1 MAVEHGIAIGAA
13 DRAEEKDQA
22 LWEDIRLLGRI
33 LGDTVRSQEGEATF
47 DLVERIRQTSLRF
60 HRDDDVGAR
69 SELQTILDAL
79 SRDSSL
85 QIIRA
90 FSYFSHLANIAEDQH
105 RHRRS
110 RAHAQARSAP
120 RDGTLARTIAL
131 CKEAGLSR
139 ADVERFFE
147 GSEISPVLTAHPTEV
162 RRKSTI
168 DREMEVARLLKE
180 RDTGLLTPEEVSE
193 NEEEMRRA
201 VLALWQTSVLRGVRL
216 RVIDEVV
223 NALSYYDDTFLVE
236 IPRLYGALEDA
247 LGAEGLGAGA
257 ELPPFLRM
265 GSWIGGDRDGNPFVT
280 AAVLR
285 EALHLQSRK
294 ALAHHLAEIETLS
307 TELPLDERLVGVSDE
322 VRALAEGSPETSVFR
337 QNEPYRRALA
347 HVHARLCATALNLG
361 HADLCRTPV
370 GEGIEAYATA
380 QALGEDL
387 DRVHRSLVANGSG
400 ALARGRLRRLR
411 RAVSVFGFH
420 LATIDLR
427 QNSDVHERTIAELLA
442 VAQPGL
448 DYLAMSE
455 EHRIAVLT
463 AEMKSPR
470 PLFSPHV
477 AYSEKTA
484 SELAIVREAAAA
496 RERYGP
502 AALRHYVISK
512 ADSVS
517 DVLEVAILLKE
528 AGLLRPLEGV
538 LDMDIVPLF
547 ETIGD
552 LQASARIMAE
562 LFSVFEYRAL
572 LETRGKTQEVMLGY
586 SDSNKDGGFLTSNW
600 ELYKAEIAL
609 VRVFRETGVRLRL
622 FHGRGGTVG
631 RGGGPSYQAILAQP
645 GGAVQGSIRITEQG
659 EVIAA
664 KYATP
669 ELGRRNLE
677 IIASATM
684 EASLLHGDD
693 PAPRDAYLKVM
704 EDLSARAFQAY
715 RALVYETPGFE
726 DYFWETT
733 VIGEI
738 ANLNIGSRP
747 ASRTNS
753 RKIEDLRAIPWV
765 FGWSQSRLMLPGW
778 YGFGTA
784 VEGFLAEDPTR
795 LETLREMHR
804 EWPFFQT
811 LLSNMDMVLAKSN
824 IAIASRY
831 AGLVSDRELAERI
844 FPRVREEWSRSIDKL
859 LAISGQAALLERNP
873 LLARSIRNRF
883 PYLDPLNH
891 LQVELLRRHRA
902 GDADAR
908 VTQGIHMTINGVAAG
923 LRNSG

>member
-1 MAVEHGIAIGAA
+1 MAVGHGIAIGANE
-13 DRAEEKDQA
+13 RGEEKDQP
-22 LWEDIRLLGRI
+22 LWEDVRLLGRL
-33 LGDTVRSQEGEATF
+33 LGDTVRAQEGEAVF

-60 HRDDDVGAR
+60 HRDEDQGAR
-69 SELQTILDAL
+69 GELQTTLDAL

-110 RAHAQARSAP
+110 RAHAKAGSAP
-120 RDGTLARTIAL
+120 REGTLARTIAQI
-131 CKEAGLSR
+131 KEAGIGK
-139 ADVERFFE
+139 AEIERFFA

-180 RDTGLLTPEEVSE
+180 RDTGLLTPEELAE
-193 NEEEMRRA
+193 NEEAMRRA
-201 VLALWQTSVLRGVRL
+201 VLTLWQTAILRSTRL
-216 RVIDEVV
+216 RVIDEVI
-223 NALSYYDDTFLVE
+223 NALSYYDVSFLGE
-236 IPRLYGALEDA
+236 LPRIYAALEDR
-247 LGAEGLGAGA
+247 LEEEGLGQA
-257 ELPPFLRM
+257 ELPAFLRM

-280 AAVLR
+280 AEVLR

-294 ALAHHLAEIETLS
+294 ALSHHIEMLEALS
-307 TELPLDERLVGVSDE
+307 AELPLDERLIGVSDE
-322 VRALAEGSPETSVFR
+322 IRALAEASPERSAFR
-337 QNEPYRRALA
+337 EHEPYRRALA
-347 HVHARLCATALNLG
+347 HIHARLCATAKALC
-361 HADLCRTPV
+361 HEDLCRTP
-370 GEGIEAYATA
+370 EAAAAEPYPSIDAFGA
-380 QALGEDL
+380 DL
-387 DRVHRSLVANGSG
+387 DKIARSLVANGSG
-400 ALARGRLRRLR
+400 ALARGRLRTLR

-427 QNSDVHERTIAELLA
+427 QNSDVHERTIAELFA
-442 VAQPGL
+442 VARPGV
-448 DYLAMSE
+448 DYLSLPE
-455 EHRIAVLT
+455 EERRALLVEELKT
-463 AEMKSPR
+463 PR
-470 PLFSPHV
+470 PLYSPHV

-484 SELAIVREAAAA
+484 GELAIVREAAAA
-496 RERYGP
+496 RARYGE

-517 DVLEVAILLKE
+517 DVLEVAVLLKE
-528 AGLLRPLEGV
+528 AGLLRPQEGV
-538 LDMDIVPLF
+538 LDVDIVPLF

-572 LETRGKTQEVMLGY
+572 LETRGRAQEVMLGY
-586 SDSNKDGGFLTSNW
+586 SDSNKDGGFLTSSW

-609 VRVFRETGVRLRL
+609 VRVFRETGTRLRL

-684 EASLLHGDD
+684 EATLLHSDD

-704 EDLSARAFQAY
+704 EDLSARAFAAY
-715 RALVYETPGFE
+715 RDLVYETPGFE
-726 DYFWETT
+726 DYFWEST

-753 RKIEDLRAIPWV
+753 RRIEDLRAIPWV
-765 FGWSQSRLMLPGW
+765 FGWAQSRLMLPGW
-778 YGFGTA
+778 YGFGSA
-784 VEGFLAEDPTR
+784 VESWISEDASR
-795 LETLREMHR
+795 IEMLREMHR
-804 EWPFFQT
+804 EWPFFQA
-811 LLSNMDMVLAKSN
+811 LLSNVDMVLAKSN

-831 AGLVSDRELAERI
+831 AGLVSDRELADRV
-844 FPRVREEWSRSIDKL
+844 FPRLRGEWQRSIDML
-859 LAISGQAALLERNP
+859 LAITEQTTLLEKNP

-902 GDADAR
+902 GDAER
-908 VTQGIHMTINGVAAG
+908 KTRQGIHMTINGVAAG